1 MSTLKRFIILFISFI
16 VFLSFGCKK
25 NNSNSNAS
33 DKGLNEANEKDSFEV
48 VQKGSDEVRLNS
60 DTIINYHLGNSL
72 IKIVIYL
79 DSSLQ
84 KYILLNLHENEV
96 TSISVAKEIVKRYG
110 GKFVYLN
117 QNGDRNITF
126 RLNGKV
132 YVVDPNR
139 IFTRDG
145 IRKSLNNL
153 GDYSYEAE
161 EEVNKLAQFLLK
173 ELTKDSLV
181 IVAVHNNSDGSYSA
195 KSYLGGYKQGAKE
208 IYINNKEDEDD
219 FFFVTK
225 FEYFQYLKSK
235 GFNVILQDNEN
246 VRDDG
251 SLSVYC
257 GKNNIP
263 YINVETQ
270 QGKFQK
276 QIQMLEAINEYF
288 SEKNK

>member
-1 MSTLKRFIILFISFI
+1 MSNLKRFIILFFSFI
-16 VFLSFGCKK
+16 VFLFFACKK

-33 DKGLNEANEKDSFEV
+33 DKGLNETNEKDSFEV
-48 VQKGSDEVRLNS
+48 VQKSSDENWLNS
-60 DTIINYHLGNSL
+60 DTIINYNLGNSL
-72 IKIVIYL
+72 VKIVIHL
-79 DSSLQ
+79 DSGSQ
-84 KYILLNLHENEV
+84 KYILLNLHENEA
-96 TSISVAKEIVKRYG
+96 TSISAAKEILRRYG
-110 GKFVYLN
+110 GKFLYLN
-117 QNGDRNITF
+117 QNGERNLTF

-132 YVVDPNR
+132 YFVDPNR

-161 EEVNKLAQFLLK
+161 EVVNKLAQFLLK
-173 ELTKDSLV
+173 ELNKDSLV

-195 KSYLGGYKQGAKE
+195 KSYLGGYKQDAKE

-219 FFFVTK
+219 FFFVTRV
-225 FEYFQYLKSK
+225 EHYQYLKSK

-257 GKNNIP
+257 GKNNLP

-288 SEKNK
+288 NK